1 MKPHLV
7 ERRAEHI
14 ALRRRQ
20 PSVSELGE
28 INPPGVGDMVEAREK
43 AWR

>member
-1 MKPHLV
+1 V

-14 ALRRRQ
+14 ALRRGE

-28 INPPGVGDMVEAREK
+28 VNPPGVGVRVEAHDRG
-43 AWR
+43 WG